1 MAKLFKMIVTE
12 IDTETHEEKEVLS
25 DMYTG
30 FTLSA
35 KCDDGRAAE
44 VVMNDNVMG
53 MASRLAQG
61 KYTRRAVCF
70 ANTLIG
76 MERDKAQNAETD
88 LLRAFMEG

>member
-25 DMYTG
+25 DTYTG

-35 KCDDGRAAE
+35 RCDDNRAEE
-44 VVMNDNVMG
+44 VAMNDNVMG
-53 MASRLAQG
+53 MANRLAQG
-61 KYTRRAVCF
+61 KYTRKAVCL
-70 ANTLIG
+70 AYMLIG